1 MTLDPKSFTISV
13 TDKITGELVRGAFK
27 VKTRLSW
34 RDQLARERIRL
45 DLLGPL
51 AAQASVR
58 AREQADLVSELAV
71 RIVEAP
77 QFWKEADN
85 GLDLQDDAIMVEVFN
100 EAIKAEAEAIAALK
114 KLGEE
119 AKVELAK
126 IG

>member
-100 EAIKAEAEAIAALK
+100 EAIKAETEAIAALK